1 MERYMVTKILR
12 YAKYFTVI
20 EIADSPALLSST
32 SSFYK
37 FDMLVIWPWLYWIY
51 YFFADKCVDKCNII
65 PWICWYFIWGNIWCE
80 YCVFDCSTQ
89 SVLNLEFFMCK
100 DDFFCKF
107 SMCSYC
113 RILNSLCV
121 QMIFCK
127 FSMCSYCQISNSLCV
142 QMIFI
147 FCKFSMCSF
156 CIWLPAVICYC
167 FRIWLESCP
176 VPLSLFLLVHFLD

>member
-1 MERYMVTKILR
+1 
-12 YAKYFTVI
+12 
-20 EIADSPALLSST
+20 
-32 SSFYK
+32 
-37 FDMLVIWPWLYWIY
+37 MLVIWPWLYWIC